1 MDEPT
6 SPPNEPS
13 SPPNEPTSPPPGS
26 GADVCLAAGH
36 YLRLMRRGR
45 WEFADR
51 QRAVGAVVIVAITA
65 DHKLV
70 LVEQLRPPLNAATIE
85 LPAGLVGDEP
95 GTDGEACEVAAR
107 RELLEETGYVAER
120 FTYLTHGPTSAG
132 LSNEVVTVLRAHGLR
147 RESAGG
153 GVGHEAIEVH
163 EIPLPT
169 VAPWLNAQ
177 IARGAFVDPK
187 VFAALYFA
195 EHT

>member
-1 MDEPT
+1 MNDAT
-6 SPPNEPS
+6 SPLPYS
-13 SPPNEPTSPPPGS
+13 A
-26 GADVCLAAGH
+26 ADVCLAAGH
-36 YLRLMRRGR
+36 YLRLVRRGR

-51 QRAVGAVVIVAITA
+51 QRTTGAVVIVAITA
-65 DHKLV
+65 EQRLI
-70 LVEQLRPPLNAATIE
+70 LVEQFRPPLNAPTIE

-95 GTDGEACEVAAR
+95 GTAGEACEAAAR
-107 RELLEETGYVAER
+107 RELLEETGYVAES

-163 EIPLPT
+163 EIPLAS
-169 VAPWLNAQ
+169 APAWLNAQ

-195 EHT
+195 EHP